1 MVKHFMFDVDGVL
14 TDNLVFLSEEG
25 HQIRQMNIRD
35 GYAIK
40 QALAK
45 GYTVTIITGG
55 NSDGVR
61 KRLSKLGVS
70 NIHSGIED
78 KITLF
83 NEIIEKYDWMIEE
96 VLYLGDDIPDLEVM
110 RAAGVACC
118 PEDAVQQVQ
127 DISDYISPLKG
138 GKGCVRDIIEKVL
151 KLNNDWPST

>member
-1 MVKHFMFDVDGVL
+1 
-14 TDNLVFLSEEG
+14 
-25 HQIRQMNIRD
+25 
-35 GYAIK
+35 
-40 QALAK
+40 
-45 GYTVTIITGG
+45 
-55 NSDGVR
+55 
-61 KRLSKLGVS
+61 
-70 NIHSGIED
+70 
-78 KITLF
+78 
-83 NEIIEKYDWMIEE
+83 MIEE